1 MMALMTFIMLLV
13 LLSEPMCI
21 ALSIRETAVG
31 CA

>member
-13 LLSEPMCI
+13 LLSQPMCA
-21 ALSIRETAVG
+21 ALTIREIAVG